1 MEKPGS
7 HPPAAAHRQATP
19 PTKRT
24 ADGEPKAATDTK
36 RIKGSKD
43 GVPDAGSKR
52 VDAVLPDRGR
62 KPLVVQGSATDSPGS
77 THLDMTT
84 TSEHDNQST
93 EVDYH
98 QPRKPKRRVPFPD
111 KVSLQNLL
119 YLSRSW

>member
-36 RIKGSKD
+36 RTKGSKD
-43 GVPDAGSKR
+43 GVPDSGSKR

-62 KPLVVQGSATDSPGS
+62 KPLVVQGSAT
-77 THLDMTT
+77 
-84 TSEHDNQST
+84 T
-93 EVDYH
+93 EADYH
-98 QPRKPKRRVPFPD
+98 QPPKPKRRVPFPD
-111 KVSLQNLL
+111 KVSLQNLVVQ
-119 YLSRSW
+119 LSWNPCQDTTSPLTMDCI